1 MEQILE
7 IKGLNKSFGGV
18 HAVADVSFSVSKG
31 EMMGLIGPNGS
42 GKSTCVNLISG
53 VYTCDSGEV
62 LFCGRNI
69 LKYSIPRRARLGI
82 GRTFQSPKPFTGISV
97 YNSVFTVALQHNSF
111 KHAAIKTREVLEM
124 TDLYGNRD
132 MPSEKLS
139 IELRKWLDMARI
151 LVTEPKLIMLDEVM
165 AGLNPIE
172 MNESIEL
179 VRRIN
184 ETGVTIVFI
193 EHVMKA
199 VVSLCKRIVVLN
211 EGRVLCDG
219 LPDDVMT
226 NHDVIAAYLGE
237 GYADAATQ

>member
-7 IKGLNKSFGGV
+7 IKGLKKTFGGV

-97 YNSVFTVALQHNSF
+97 YNSVFTVAHQHNSF